1 MAGAGGGRPVRAPT
15 GSPLPGSLAL
25 ARSLRPLRRRI
36 PSRTRQV
43 FDIEGTVRRAAEEGL
58 WVPAL
63 RPARDR
69 WLDLSLVVD
78 VGPSMGLWRSLGR
91 GTVRLLGCIGAFRTV
106 RVWGLDTDA
115 QPPRLRAGLA
125 RRSGPA
131 RATLAS
137 WSTPAAGRSS

>member
-1 MAGAGGGRPVRAPT
+1 M
-15 GSPLPGSLAL
+15 
-25 ARSLRPLRRRI
+25 RR
-36 PSRTRQV
+36 V
-43 FDIEGTVRRAAEEGL
+43 AEEGL

-78 VGPSMGLWRSLGR
+78 VSPSMGLWRPLAEELY
-91 GTVRLLGCIGAFRTV
+91 RLLGCTGAFRTV
-106 RVWGLDTDA
+106 RLWGLDTDT
-115 QPPRLRAGLA
+115 QPPRLRAGLT
-125 RRSGPA
+125 RRSGLPA